1 MAVFMHP
8 SVRKSA
14 GFCLA
19 ALLASALSTGAAA
32 TTTLQRHI
40 TAQWIVTWAGLPVF
54 EANIHA
60 DIQNG
65 RYAASFRA
73 RTRGLL
79 DLTSRMRTQIR
90 TEGRVAGTLLKPERV
105 RQRYRLKRGGHRRVL
120 MAWQG
125 DGAVQT
131 RIVPPES
138 PGKRKPVPLAMRRA
152 TEDPITA
159 TLNGLMAPRSGP
171 PCVYAAR
178 VFEGRRRADFRLSF
192 VGQAKTPRLAVG
204 TLPKTAAVC
213 LLHAKRL
220 AGFHDRHMRQVP
232 KIKPA
237 RVWIVHLKQYNLW
250 LPVQLEF
257 QTRYGMARA
266 RLASLKLR

>member
-1 MAVFMHP
+1 M
-8 SVRKSA
+8 
-14 GFCLA
+14 LA
-19 ALLASALSTGAAA
+19 TLMSPAHAAA
-32 TTTLQRHI
+32 AQLQRQI
-40 TAQWIVTWAGLPVF
+40 TAQWIVTWGGLTVF
-54 EANIHA
+54 EAKIDA
-60 DIQNG
+60 AIRNG
-65 RYAASFRA
+65 RYDASFRA
-73 RTRGLL
+73 RSRGLL
-79 DLTSRMRTQIR
+79 DLASRLRTQIR
-90 TEGRVAGTLLKPERV
+90 TEGRVAGSVLKPERV

-125 DGAVQT
+125 DGAVTT

-138 PGKRKPVPLAMRRA
+138 PGKRKPVPAALQRA

-159 TLNGLMAPRSGP
+159 TLNGLMASRSGP
-171 PCVYAAR
+171 PCAYAAR

-192 VGQAKTPRLAVG
+192 VGRARTPRLSVG
-204 TLPKTAAVC
+204 ALPATAMIC

-237 RVWIVHLKQYNLW
+237 RVWIVYLKQYDLW

-257 QTRYGMARA
+257 QTRYGVARA
-266 RLASLKLR
+266 RLAALTLR